1 MYNPDPDFSM
11 NNKKI
16 AFLIHGLVVG
26 GAEKFFISLVNNS
39 YRRGLDPLV
48 ILLSSDNAL
57 FHEMDA
63 GVRSVIIER
72 SFKYDLTV
80 GKKVRS
86 VLKENEIDTV
96 FCVGMFSFFLMKLYL
111 RSGGSTRFILSLHST
126 IPRSFR
132 DYLMN
137 LVYFRA
143 AGREDRILFICK
155 AQQDYLRKHYGFK
168 PRNARIIYNGIDTSY
183 FTPDAASAALPD
195 TIPAGE
201 KIILKV
207 ARMFREKGHQYAI
220 RALEVLHQSHQ
231 LPAHLLFVGSGDEE
245 YEKEIRGKAA
255 ASPVGRYIHFI
266 RHQADVRPFLKV
278 ADVFTLTSYTT
289 ETFSLAA
296 LEALSSGVPCSL
308 THIGGAAEMI
318 NASNGALS
326 ESKNVTSIAETWH
339 HILTRQYDKN
349 ELHRFVADNFS
360 LPVMLENYRQELQ
373 S

>member
-1 MYNPDPDFSM
+1 MSQQ
-11 NNKKI
+11 KI

-26 GAEKFFISLVNNS
+26 GAEKFFISLVNDS

-57 FHEMDA
+57 FHEMDT

-72 SFKYDLTV
+72 NFKYDLTV
-80 GKKVRS
+80 GKQVRR
-86 VLKENEIDTV
+86 VLTENKIDTV

-111 RSGGSTRFILSLHST
+111 RTGKGIRFILSLHST

-137 LVYFRA
+137 LFYFRA
-143 AGREDRILFICK
+143 AGKTDRVLFICK
-155 AQQDYLRKHYGFK
+155 AQQDYLRKYYGFR
-168 PRNARIIYNGIDTSY
+168 PGNARIIYNGIDTEY
-183 FTPDAASAALPD
+183 FRPDAQVADNPVA
-195 TIPAGE
+195 IPPGE
-201 KIILKV
+201 KVILKV

-220 RALEVLHQSHQ
+220 AALEHLHKDHQ
-231 LPAHLLFVGSGDEE
+231 LSAHLLFVGSGDAA
-245 YEKEIRGKAA
+245 YEKEIKEKAA
-255 ASPVGRYIHFI
+255 ASPVGPYIHFI
-266 RHQADVRPFLKV
+266 QHQPDVRPFLKA
-278 ADVFTLTSYTT
+278 ADLFTLTSYTT

-318 NASNGALS
+318 NAANGELS
-326 ESKNVTSIAETWH
+326 ESKNVRSIAKSWY
-339 HILTRQYDKN
+339 HILTRSYDKQ
-349 ELHRFVADNFS
+349 ELHRFVAANFS
-360 LPVMLENYRQELQ
+360 LTAMLENYRQELQ